1 MMSSKIE
8 ALSPPTYKHTYT
20 PNSKLRQNDK
30 MDKKPQKNV
39 KIKSHNLW
47 QYFFLKAIILS

>member
-47 QYFFLKAIILS
+47 QYFFLKAITLN